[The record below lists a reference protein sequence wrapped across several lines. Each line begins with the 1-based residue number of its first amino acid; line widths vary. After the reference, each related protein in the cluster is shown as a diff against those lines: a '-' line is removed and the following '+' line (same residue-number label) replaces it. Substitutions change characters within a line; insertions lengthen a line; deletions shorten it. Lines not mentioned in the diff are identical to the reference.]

1 MGRAKTSPRPSP
13 PGGEGGFGGA
23 VTFRQ
28 RSILVVDDEPVVRA
42 LLTAALEPTG
52 SRLVEAVDGSE
63 ALDVAWREH
72 PDVVLLDVGLP
83 KLSGIDVCRALK
95 TSPSP
100 PHVILI
106 TGDALAEGIET
117 SGADSVIAKPFRPS
131 DLVDEVE
138 RAFAVVG
145 SGL

>member
-1 MGRAKTSPRPSP
+1 M
-13 PGGEGGFGGA
+13 
-23 VTFRQ
+23 TFRQ

-63 ALDVAWREH
+63 ALEVAWRER
-72 PDVVLLDVGLP
+72 PDLVLLDVGLP
-83 KLSGIDVCRALK
+83 KLSGVDVCRALK

-106 TGDALAEGIET
+106 TGDAQADGIET
-117 SGADSVIAKPFRPS
+117 SGADSVIAKPFRPV

-138 RAFAVVG
+138 RAFGAGVG
-145 SGL
+145 SQRAEVGAG